1 MKSGKWFGLALYHIH
16 CNIEIDVDK
25 IIHRFAKVSSA
36 REEWNWPKSCLND
49 SETQERGVQG
59 VKIKKKEKRK
69 HEICFCTS
77 LVRFLIRQQL
87 ERKYHT
93 RVLFLCELVLSSL
106 SRGVSSLFTRFLKTF
121 QLAKLSDLLVDA
133 SSNPL

>member
-93 RVLFLCELVLSSL
+93 RVLFLCELVLFFKRCFL
-106 SRGVSSLFTRFLKTF
+106 FVYPLFENVSACEAVRFAGRREF
-121 QLAKLSDLLVDA
+121 QPSV
-133 SSNPL
+133 N